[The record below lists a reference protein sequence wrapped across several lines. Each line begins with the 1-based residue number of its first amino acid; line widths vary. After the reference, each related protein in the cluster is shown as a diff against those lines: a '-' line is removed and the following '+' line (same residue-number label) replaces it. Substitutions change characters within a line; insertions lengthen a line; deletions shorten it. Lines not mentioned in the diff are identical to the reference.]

1 MPRPPQEE
9 PTLESRRAF
18 EGKLVNL
25 RVDTVRLPNGG
36 TIRREIVEH
45 GDCVCIV
52 PLDRNGNVILVRQ
65 YRKAVESH
73 LLEVPA
79 GGIDP
84 GEDAEAAAHRE
95 LREETGYRAR
105 EMSLLSYFWTT
116 PGYCTEGMYAYLA
129 SGLETGPQQHEEDEA
144 IEVVKMPL
152 SDVPDLVARG
162 VLQDAKSIAALLL
175 AAARVDGSG

>member
-1 MPRPPQEE
+1 MP
-9 PTLESRRAF
+9 
-18 EGKLVNL
+18 
-25 RVDTVRLPNGG
+25 
-36 TIRREIVEH
+36 
-45 GDCVCIV
+45 
-52 PLDRNGNVILVRQ
+52 
-65 YRKAVESH
+65 
-73 LLEVPA
+73 
-79 GGIDP
+79 
-84 GEDAEAAAHRE
+84 EAAAHRE

-129 SGLETGPQQHEEDEA
+129 SGLEAGPQQHEEAEA

-152 SDVPDLVARG
+152 ADFPDLIARG